1 MTTARDTIV
10 DALDIESFVLCE
22 SEPERVAQAT
32 CLCRAATRRAE
43 REEVSEI
50 ICACV
55 VRATFPPFR
64 PASGRTAR
72 AGRPCHPN
80 NCPPKPEFI
89 L

>member
-1 MTTARDTIV
+1 MTTARDIIV

-22 SEPERVAQAT
+22 SELERVAQAT

-43 REEVSEI
+43 RESVSKI
-50 ICACV
+50 I
-55 VRATFPPFR
+55 RAISAKVTSPPFR

-80 NCPPKPEFI
+80 TCFPEPKFI

>member
-10 DALDIESFVLCE
+10 DALDLESFVLCE
-22 SEPERVAQAT
+22 SEPARVAQAT

-43 REEVSEI
+43 RKGAPEIFWAVS
-50 ICACV
+50 AKV
-55 VRATFPPFR
+55 TSPPFR

-80 NCPPKPEFI
+80 ICPRKPKFI